1 MKHRSPLLRSLLW
14 QVNIRRAFVALVL
27 VFALVALSGCS
38 TVEKPPQTG
47 DSTGSSADPIEEVN
61 PAAVDEPAPEAV
73 SEDLD
78 PYSAE
83 DEQLIYYGEVL
94 AFRYGIDVEP
104 DEWLS
109 LAEKECDS
117 YSEAGST
124 RVYGPESAEILAED
138 PRSGLL
144 LESFVFL
151 VIGSYWCGV
160 DDYGTNFERYGSEAQ
175 LISLAFL
182 ETVNAI
188 GPTNLSAADFSDY
201 YDNQLFITRYDFDT
215 PPESDR
221 SDPTVPDAPDPY
233 ESSDPVEDEAPEY
246 GSSDP
251 DYPYPGPYNEHE
263 GNSGGPTQ
271 CNDGTVS
278 NSSGQ
283 GTCSWHGGER

>member
-1 MKHRSPLLRSLLW
+1 M
-14 QVNIRRAFVALVL
+14 VV
-27 VFALVALSGCS
+27 VFAFAALSGCAG
-38 TVEKPPQTG
+38 VEDQQQSV
-47 DSTGSSADPIEEVN
+47 DSTGSSAEPIEEVN

-73 SEDLD
+73 SEDLN

-94 AFRYGIDVEP
+94 AYRYGIDVEP

-124 RVYGPESAEILAED
+124 RVYGPASAENLADD

-144 LESFVFL
+144 LESFVFM
-151 VIGSYWCGV
+151 VVGSYWCGV
-160 DDYGTNFERYGSEAQ
+160 DDLGESFERYGSEAQ
-175 LISLAFL
+175 LISLTFL

-188 GPTNLSAADFSDY
+188 GPNNLSAADFSDY
-201 YDNQLFITRYDFDT
+201 YDNQLFITRYEFDT
-215 PPESDR
+215 PPE
-221 SDPTVPDAPDPY
+221 PDTSEPF
-233 ESSDPVEDEAPEY
+233 EDEAPAY

-251 DYPYPGPYNEHE
+251 GYPYSGPYNEYE
-263 GNSGGPTQ
+263 GNSGGPTL

>member
-1 MKHRSPLLRSLLW
+1 MIRPDPPL
-14 QVNIRRAFVALVL
+14 
-27 VFALVALSGCS
+27 
-38 TVEKPPQTG
+38 
-47 DSTGSSADPIEEVN
+47 DPIEEVN

-78 PYSAE
+78 RYSAE

-109 LAEKECDS
+109 LAKKECDS

-124 RVYGPESAEILAED
+124 RVYGPEVRRD
-138 PRSGLL
+138 PRRGSAIRPSARVLRLSGDR
-144 LESFVFL
+144 L
-151 VIGSYWCGV
+151 VLV
-160 DDYGTNFERYGSEAQ
+160 RTDDYGTNFERYGSEAQ

-201 YDNQLFITRYDFDT
+201 YDNQLFITQYDFDT

-233 ESSDPVEDEAPEY
+233 DSSDAFEDEAPEY

-251 DYPYPGPYNEHE
+251 DYPYPGPYNEYE

>member
-1 MKHRSPLLRSLLW
+1 MST
-14 QVNIRRAFVALVL
+14 RRTFAAMVL

-38 TVEKPPQTG
+38 AFGEQSKND
-47 DSTGSSADPIEEVN
+47 DSTGSTSNPAEDVS
-61 PAAVDEPAPEAV
+61 PAAVAEPAPEAV

-78 PYSAE
+78 PYSE
-83 DEQLIYYGEVL
+83 EEEELVYYGEVL
-94 AFRYGIDVEP
+94 AYRYGIDVEP

-109 LAEKECDS
+109 LADKECDS

-124 RVYGPESAEILAED
+124 RVYGPASADILADD

-151 VIGSYWCGV
+151 VIGSYWCGI
-160 DDYGTNFERYGSEAQ
+160 DDYGESFKRYGSEAE

-182 ETVNAI
+182 ETANAT
-188 GPTNLSAADFSDY
+188 GPVHQSVADFSDY
-201 YDNQLFITRYDFDT
+201 YDNQLFIIRYEFDT
-215 PPESDR
+215 PPE
-221 SDPTVPDAPDPY
+221 PD
-233 ESSDPVEDEAPEY
+233 SSDPVEDEAPVY
-246 GSSDP
+246 DSSDP
-251 DYPYPGPYNEHE
+251 DYPYPGPYNEYE
-263 GNSGGPTQ
+263 GNAGGPTQ

>member
-1 MKHRSPLLRSLLW
+1 MLL
-14 QVNIRRAFVALVL
+14 ALT
-27 VFALVALSGCS
+27 LVALSGCS
-38 TVEKPPQTG
+38 IFGEQPPTDSSTDSSSDPVEKV
-47 DSTGSSADPIEEVN
+47 DP
-61 PAAVDEPAPEAV
+61 ATVDEPAPEAV
-73 SEDLD
+73 SEDRTE
-78 PYSAE
+78 YSIE
-83 DEQLIYYGEVL
+83 EEQLIYYGDVL
-94 AFRYGIDVEP
+94 AYRYGIDVAP

-233 ESSDPVEDEAPEY
+233 DSSDAFEDEAPEH

-251 DYPYPGPYNEHE
+251 NYPYPGPYNEYE
-263 GNSGGPTQ
+263 GNSGRPTQ